1 MQTSFP
7 FLKKRFQISVG
18 SSVCVEPV
26 VWTRAVL
33 TEPTQTLW
41 LTGERQKH
49 LISSRRRD
57 SIININKI
65 IILIKTKPN
74 HVKAPLIAA
83 SAYIFLQI
91 YKTTKIG
98 SSFSSFLNISY
109 PNYPMPNFKVIK
121 IPSSA
126 IYLSIITA
134 NNIYY
139 RPILLSNI
147 SAHRPEYC
155 PWFESLWCCTAFHR
169 SVSACARGNTRPC
182 ACGHTHRFVD
192 VCVLGLSSI

>member
-1 MQTSFP
+1 MS
-7 FLKKRFQISVG
+7 
-18 SSVCVEPV
+18 
-26 VWTRAVL
+26 
-33 TEPTQTLW
+33 
-41 LTGERQKH
+41 
-49 LISSRRRD
+49 
-57 SIININKI
+57 N
-65 IILIKTKPN
+65 
-74 HVKAPLIAA
+74 APLIAA

-139 RPILLSNI
+139 HPILLLNI
-147 SAHRPEYC
+147 QGTLPR
-155 PWFESLWCCTAFHR
+155 
-169 SVSACARGNTRPC
+169 
-182 ACGHTHRFVD
+182 
-192 VCVLGLSSI
+192 VLPMI

>member
-1 MQTSFP
+1 MAHRRASETSHQLQEKGFN
-7 FLKKRFQISVG
+7 
-18 SSVCVEPV
+18 
-26 VWTRAVL
+26 
-33 TEPTQTLW
+33 
-41 LTGERQKH
+41 H
-49 LISSRRRD
+49 
-57 SIININKI
+57 ININKI

-155 PWFESLWCCTAFHR
+155 P
-169 SVSACARGNTRPC
+169 
-182 ACGHTHRFVD
+182 
-192 VCVLGLSSI
+192 